1 MNSLQTIKST
11 PSLLQKK
18 YPVRKLLLELRSISI
33 WLYLVR
39 QIGLLKIVGLDFPIL
54 NKNLGTQIH
63 KFDLYPALTR
73 VELMTCND
81 CNHSMWSLTAT
92 TALTENHVEPLYRTF
107 KALDEPDYLDLAY
120 NIEFNKWYNGYL
132 TFQDPN
138 HPNPNVDNDS
148 YYFNNISSS
157 NILISFNNLPANS
170 ILSIYNSTTSL
181 TPIDFTYSNS
191 FNGGSASLLLN
202 NLTSGYYYIKLSAS
216 PYNYPNCGVP
226 APWDNPYS
234 FNISYSTTSTDNI
247 SISKDLIKITDV
259 LGREVNE
266 KRNTPLFYIYN
277 DGTVEKKIIIE

>member
-1 MNSLQTIKST
+1 MKT
-11 PSLLQKK
+11 
-18 YPVRKLLLELRSISI
+18 R
-33 WLYLVR
+33 
-39 QIGLLKIVGLDFPIL
+39 
-54 NKNLGTQIH
+54 NKETSHHNI
-63 KFDLYPALTR
+63 
-73 VELMTCND
+73 
-81 CNHSMWSLTAT
+81 
-92 TALTENHVEPLYRTF
+92 PL
-107 KALDEPDYLDLAY
+107 
-120 NIEFNKWYNGYL
+120 
-132 TFQDPN
+132 
-138 HPNPNVDNDS
+138 
-148 YYFNNISSS
+148 
-157 NILISFNNLPANS
+157 S
-170 ILSIYNSTTSL
+170 ILGGALIWGGWY
-181 TPIDFTYSNS
+181 S